1 MMGYFNLP
9 SKANQYFSTK
19 SSQNYKIALVGRSGP
34 LPKTEQTMSGKN
46 GGTPPTAKKAIPGKS
61 NLGINFARRY
71 NAESHSRENINRLI
85 EVPETLLEFL
95 C

>member
-1 MMGYFNLP
+1 M
-9 SKANQYFSTK
+9 A
-19 SSQNYKIALVGRSGP
+19 RSGP
-34 LPKTEQTMSGKN
+34 LTRTEQTMSGKN

-85 EVPETLLEFL
+85 EVLYFYVIYVKLLYN
-95 C
+95 